1 MRRALTLLAQR
12 GQLLGSPLTTP
23 LRIRCHHQ
31 LSTTA
36 SSAQR
41 VPILIYHHVYREGAE
56 ELQRATFETGSGVI
70 GEAMF
75 QRQMDYLHNQQVKV
89 VGTSDVIA
97 WINGAQELPPRAAV
111 LHFDNGWLDSFT
123 VVAPILQ
130 EYGYAATLFPITDG
144 LEAASKGEAAAVR
157 TMTEGVVSK
166 PFMTWA
172 QARELQDEYGWEMG
186 GHTATHCKI
195 AEHHAEH
202 GDVGVITEAETSNQL
217 FEQHLGAPPAH
228 FAYPSGSRTSLTDD
242 LLLRNAHGGGY
253 YESLRLWEVSIPP
266 EIEWKFTSRDT
277 PLNAIEGQNIDLR
290 VPFED
295 FTKIFD

>member
-1 MRRALTLLAQR
+1 LYDTMRHLSTLMQR
-12 GQLLGSPLTTP
+12 RPMCLGMRHFSATTP
-23 LRIRCHHQ
+23 
-31 LSTTA
+31 
-36 SSAQR
+36 SAQR
-41 VPILIYHHVYREGAE
+41 VPILIYHHVYREDAE
-56 ELQRATFETGSGVI
+56 ELRRATFETGSGVI

-75 QRQMDYLHNQQVKV
+75 RRQMDYLVDQEVSV

-97 WINGAQELPPRAAV
+97 WINGKRELPKNAAV

-130 EYGYAATLFPITDG
+130 EYGYTATLFPITDG
-144 LEAASKGEAAAVR
+144 LEAASRGEAAAVR
-157 TMTEGVVSK
+157 TVTEGVVSK

-172 QARELQDEYGWEMG
+172 QARELQNEYGWEMG

-202 GDVGVITEAETSNQL
+202 GDSGVITEAETSNKL
-217 FEQHLGAPPAH
+217 FELHLGAPPAH
-228 FAYPSGSRTSLTDD
+228 FAYPSGSRTSRTDD
-242 LLLRNAHGGGY
+242 LLLRKSTGGGGY

-266 EIEWKFTSRDT
+266 EIDWKFTSRTT
-277 PLNAIEGQNIDLR
+277 PLHAIEGQNIDLR